1 MFRHY
6 SMTLNR
12 VHDTVVIREGDEK
25 LKLFVDADPMRMT
38 AGLVQA
44 QQTMQKWTDKTPAK
58 TQREYAL
65 LFAGVIFGEEQA
77 KQLLA
82 DAGID
87 MDGTA
92 TANHWRITPMG
103 IAKPAWLT
111 LKENYRLDSL
121 EQAVLVDARNEE
133 ATLVES
139 LGALCGRAYAD
150 CREGMSH
157 RSEERRLLGQG
168 A

>member
-12 VHDTVVIREGDEK
+12 VHDTVVIREGEEK

-82 DAGID
+82 FYHNNPGCVVNVCGQYFSERLRGLIEKAQ
-87 MDGTA
+87 
-92 TANHWRITPMG
+92 RK
-103 IAKPAWLT
+103 AK
-111 LKENYRLDSL
+111 
-121 EQAVLVDARNEE
+121 
-133 ATLVES
+133 
-139 LGALCGRAYAD
+139 
-150 CREGMSH
+150 
-157 RSEERRLLGQG
+157 
-168 A
+168 